1 MRPRALVSAFAL
13 YVLGCAGAGPG
24 TQPSHD
30 AAGGTTGVGGGG
42 GAGGSSGGA
51 GSGGV
56 GGGGAGVGGTGGSS
70 AGGGAGGGVA
80 GGGAGTGGMAG
91 GDASAP
97 ADAVTSDAPVDAPS
111 DAKTGDA
118 PIDMTVPRD
127 TMPSE
132 PAPPA
137 PGKVY
142 AHSADTLYLLE
153 PISKQVTMVGTFNNC
168 PGSMVDIAID
178 KNGKM
183 TGAAAISFNGAL
195 GGAMVTIN
203 PANAQCEVLSRGPNL
218 LTSLSYVPEGTLLAN
233 AEALVGYA
241 EDRYVRVD
249 PSTGAVT
256 DIGLLN
262 NAASGGVRWIS
273 SGDVVSIKDG
283 GTYLTVKAEG
293 AGPGTPG
300 GDRIVEV
307 DPKTGALK
315 RIIGA
320 TGMDDVLGL
329 GYWGG
334 VAYGFTIAG
343 KLIQINLTNGAA
355 TNIPIPAAPSDLSFL
370 GAGTTTVAPIIFE

>member
-1 MRPRALVSAFAL
+1 MRPRALAIAFVI
-13 YVLGCAGAGPG
+13 YILGCASGTPG
-24 TQPSHD
+24 THPSND
-30 AAGGTTGVGGGG
+30 AAAGTMGSAGT
-42 GAGGSSGGA
+42 GAGGRGGM
-51 GSGGV
+51 GG
-56 GGGGAGVGGTGGSS
+56 
-70 AGGGAGGGVA
+70 GGGVA
-80 GGGAGTGGMAG
+80 GAAAGTGGSVST
-91 GDASAP
+91 DAA
-97 ADAVTSDAPVDAPS
+97 T
-111 DAKTGDA
+111 TGDA
-118 PIDMTVPRD
+118 PADVPVTGDAPAEQPSNDGGSDAPAPTDASGDRPAD
-127 TMPSE
+127 TSAADRSPMDSMPGE
-132 PAPPA
+132 PTPPA

-195 GGAMVTIN
+195 GGAMVTVN

-256 DIGLLN
+256 DIGVLN

-343 KLIQINLTNGAA
+343 KLIQINLTTGAA

>member
-1 MRPRALVSAFAL
+1 MRPRALAIAFVI
-13 YVLGCAGAGPG
+13 YILGCASGTPG
-24 TQPSHD
+24 TQPPND
-30 AAGGTTGVGGGG
+30 AAAGTMGSAGT
-42 GAGGSSGGA
+42 GAGGRGGM
-51 GSGGV
+51 GG
-56 GGGGAGVGGTGGSS
+56 
-70 AGGGAGGGVA
+70 GGGVA
-80 GGGAGTGGMAG
+80 GAAAGTGGSVST
-91 GDASAP
+91 DAA
-97 ADAVTSDAPVDAPS
+97 T
-111 DAKTGDA
+111 TGDA
-118 PIDMTVPRD
+118 PADVPVTGDAPAEQPSNDGGSDAPAPTDASGDRPAD
-127 TMPSE
+127 TSAADRSPMDSMPSE
-132 PAPPA
+132 PTPPA

-195 GGAMVTIN
+195 GGAMVTVN

-256 DIGLLN
+256 DIGVLN

-343 KLIQINLTNGAA
+343 KLIQINLTTGAA